1 MVQHSGEIPEG
12 QAAIGGC
19 AAQKESPG
27 SQERAAESGRWRATG
42 APIDPH
48 RPFMQPLSP
57 PLVGCLMREGVDL
70 EDTPLVVEGFS
81 QELQPPPRVLQKKEP
96 HCPITTGCSHKGAKV
111 RLVKLT
117 HS

>member
-1 MVQHSGEIPEG
+1 
-12 QAAIGGC
+12 
-19 AAQKESPG
+19 
-27 SQERAAESGRWRATG
+27 
-42 APIDPH
+42 
-48 RPFMQPLSP
+48 MQPLSP

-96 HCPITTGCSHKGAKV
+96 GGVGGWPSSEPILENHPPSSALPTPCSPHCPITTGCSHKGAKV